1 MQGRFRFPWIDHF
14 RQPQKVIS
22 GFLGLANLRILGM
35 ASSAL
40 FRMAELSSH
49 RLGHMSK
56 VETGVDLRHFH
67 PLLRRKVIT
76 HKGLKMTK
84 MTSRRQHQKKNRLT
98 RRRFGLWITVF
109 SDPSKVRIFGCQEK
123 LAGTLAALSKVW
135 TPQITHRFSSREK
148 FLSPKFRL
156 THTTSMIKI
165 LALGVLHL
173 CWVFAS
179 TPADV
184 YWKDEVTG
192 QLVAGTKKCKEDDFP
207 FMVFFT
213 DKKCVP
219 SLCSGSLISQEW
231 VLTSKECVDHY
242 LSNSLWNDRTRKFL
256 CLLAATHSE
265 GSLGLVKIEKVDPF
279 PDHILLVHYHQ
290 TDLFPPIQDGG
301 DTTSRGD
308 SPDMGTV
315 VGFQNHYVSLERG
328 RRNTTH
334 FKKHNVAS
342 MKRLA
347 LPLMSGEECVQNIS
361 ELFNENAVVCTAC
374 DFGGSNTCLID
385 SGGPLLYNDRI
396 LGVISGSQSKHC
408 FFRNSL
414 AVYTKVSPYVTWI
427 ESTLQIQP
435 HTDRTTSNFDRSL
448 IDTDRDYDGDTPRR
462 HAGAKRMSPS
472 LILSV
477 VVLTVLRSPPLL
489 KVLPI

>member
-1 MQGRFRFPWIDHF
+1 MCGHTFSFIGVEQYFTVTP
-14 RQPQKVIS
+14 
-22 GFLGLANLRILGM
+22 L
-35 ASSAL
+35 ASSVL
-40 FRMAELSSH
+40 NNISPSH
-49 RLGHMSK
+49 LNFCVPAIER
-56 VETGVDLRHFH
+56 
-67 PLLRRKVIT
+67 PL
-76 HKGLKMTK
+76 KGLKMTK
-84 MTSRRQHQKKNRLT
+84 MHSRRQHQKKNRLT
-98 RRRFGLWITVF
+98 RRRF
-109 SDPSKVRIFGCQEK
+109 
-123 LAGTLAALSKVW
+123 
-135 TPQITHRFSSREK
+135 
-148 FLSPKFRL
+148 
-156 THTTSMIKI
+156 
-165 LALGVLHL
+165 ALGVLHL

-231 VLTSKECVDHY
+231 VLTSKECVDQKIDINNCLAIAGTSY

>member
-1 MQGRFRFPWIDHF
+1 
-14 RQPQKVIS
+14 
-22 GFLGLANLRILGM
+22 
-35 ASSAL
+35 
-40 FRMAELSSH
+40 
-49 RLGHMSK
+49 
-56 VETGVDLRHFH
+56 
-67 PLLRRKVIT
+67 
-76 HKGLKMTK
+76 
-84 MTSRRQHQKKNRLT
+84 
-98 RRRFGLWITVF
+98 
-109 SDPSKVRIFGCQEK
+109 
-123 LAGTLAALSKVW
+123 
-135 TPQITHRFSSREK
+135 
-148 FLSPKFRL
+148 
-156 THTTSMIKI
+156 MIKI

-231 VLTSKECVDHY
+231 VLTSKECVDQSTSTTVWPLQEPVIY
-242 LSNSLWNDRTRKFL
+242 PTPCGMTGPGNSCASWPQLIQKEVWDSSRLKKLIPSRITFYSSTTTRQTSSL
-256 CLLAATHSE
+256 PSRME
-265 GSLGLVKIEKVDPF
+265 GTP
-279 PDHILLVHYHQ
+279 
-290 TDLFPPIQDGG
+290 
-301 DTTSRGD
+301 
-308 SPDMGTV
+308 
-315 VGFQNHYVSLERG
+315 QNHYVSLERG